1 MKYLFKKYKYLFF
14 EKNNSGFAIPQIL
27 IIGIGIN
34 TNYYPKMNNFSS
46 TSIKKIINKSID
58 NNKLLNII
66 RDNYEKFLFKSKKN
80 GFSELK
86 KLVNNL

>member
-1 MKYLFKKYKYLFF
+1 MSPYVS
-14 EKNNSGFAIPQIL
+14 EE
-27 IIGIGIN
+27 
-34 TNYYPKMNNFSS
+34 FSS

-58 NNKLLNII
+58 NNTLLNII

>member
-1 MKYLFKKYKYLFF
+1 
-14 EKNNSGFAIPQIL
+14 
-27 IIGIGIN
+27 
-34 TNYYPKMNNFSS
+34 MNNFSS

-66 RDNYEKFLFKSKKN
+66 MDNYEKFLFKSKKN